1 MYSSAQKYDDSY
13 KNIAKRL
20 KNFES
25 PVHQNQALAD
35 FFKILA
41 LSCAVKNGDTHLKNF
56 DVLSN
61 HGLPCSLTKS
71 EGRTA
76 HAEQAPIKRL
86 RLTA

>member
-35 FFKILA
+35 FFKYG
-41 LSCAVKNGDTHLKNF
+41 S
-56 DVLSN
+56 VLRRKKW
-61 HGLPCSLTKS
+61 LCPFK
-71 EGRTA
+71 
-76 HAEQAPIKRL
+76 KF
-86 RLTA
+86 